1 MSQRSPVTVT
11 IRLACTRSNNITS
24 FSQIFATVMFTF
36 TCFTTFKYCCIK
48 SMSTKTKTVG
58 PVEDELQI
66 SIIKI

>member
-1 MSQRSPVTVT
+1 MSQRSPVTAS

-24 FSQIFATVMFTF
+24 FSQIFAIVIFTF
-36 TCFTTFKYCCIK
+36 TCFSTFQYCWIK
-48 SMSTKTKTVG
+48 SMSTKTVG